1 MLCCRVSKQNIYSS
15 LLVLH
20 SPIRTHTHTHTHT
33 HVQKYVYICIQTHK
47 HAHRSISPV
56 FECIEWPA
64 NVLNDQRTVAC
75 LQSSWFSGVPVPALS
90 SSEQRCSFQCSS
102 FLVPYVFLQISNA
115 SSYSSA
121 DMSLT
126 LEVIGTVWWSVKDNL
141 WAAEGSLLYIST
153 GRGCRVE

>member
-33 HVQKYVYICIQTHK
+33 HTSRSMCLYVYKHTSTHTEAS
-47 HAHRSISPV
+47 HL
-56 FECIEWPA
+56 CL

-153 GRGCRVE
+153 GRGCRVV